1 MQNAVMLAAAVVALN
16 YKWIKFCFFCRDSV
30 NVKATSIADW
40 LYVGL
45 WATYEK
51 EKRVI
56 HNWGLPP
63 PPPPPPPP
71 GGYDPKIQFGQSKPS
86 VHDPGHN
93 KDELDKVRHINKNI
107 DGNTGI

>member
-16 YKWIKFCFFCRDSV
+16 YKFIHFEGKGGGAWLNTSAADIIGSV
-30 NVKATSIADW
+30 LTRVMEGKVH
-40 LYVGL
+40 LYSSSPYVAPTGS
-45 WATYEK
+45 YNEND
-51 EKRVI
+51 EMIR
-56 HNWGLPP
+56 
-63 PPPPPPPP
+63 
-71 GGYDPKIQFGQSKPS
+71 FGESKPS

>member
-16 YKWIKFCFFCRDSV
+16 YKWIKFCFFCHD
-30 NVKATSIADW
+30 TSRMEARSIGEF
-40 LYVGL
+40 VGGL
-45 WATYEK
+45 MWAVYEK
-51 EKRVI
+51 EKQPAPIPHVPDEFD
-56 HNWGLPP
+56 HAM
-63 PPPPPPPP
+63 
-71 GGYDPKIQFGQSKPS
+71 IQFGQSKPS

>member
-16 YKWIKFCFFCRDSV
+16 YKWIKFCFFCPSTA

-63 PPPPPPPP
+63 PPSPP
-71 GGYDPKIQFGQSKPS
+71 GGYEPPQTIQFGQSKPS

-93 KDELDKVRHINKNI
+93 KDKLDKVRHINKNI
-107 DGNTGI
+107 DENTGI